1 MISGRVFLFPIITIS
16 RTTNKLLEEEIV
28 AAEESRVLSSVR
40 RLSSTPAFCAD
51 KFPQKTST
59 NMSQKKYCLFLCI
72 NTHATR
78 STKLAEFLTRKREWT
93 KIFRSSDS
101 SSGSH
106 NYRAARCCIIL
117 RQKNI
122 SRCIRISGTLQR
134 YQRFQAG

>member
-16 RTTNKLLEEEIV
+16 RTSNKLLEEGII
-28 AAEESRVLSSVR
+28 AAEESLVLSSVSWVS
-40 RLSSTPAFCAD
+40 LTPAFCAD
-51 KFPQKTST
+51 KFPQKAST
-59 NMSQKKYCLFLCI
+59 NMSPKNYCLLLCI

-78 STKLAEFLTRKREWT
+78 STKLAECLTRKREWT

-122 SRCIRISGTLQR
+122 SHCIRISGKLQR
-134 YQRFQAG
+134 YQRCQAG